1 MKEPLFGKTIDE
13 LIPVVRE
20 EGLPAFTARQI
31 AEWLYKHRVDN
42 IHDMTN
48 LSKRAR
54 EDLAEK
60 YIIGHT
66 VPVDVME
73 SADGTKKY
81 LFPAGEKKFI
91 ESAYI
96 PEGKRNTLCISCQVG
111 CRMGCH
117 FCMTGM
123 QGFQGNLTAG
133 EIINQVVSIPEAD
146 RITNLVYM
154 GMGEPFD
161 NTENVIRSVT
171 ILTSEWGFAMSPRR
185 ITVSTI
191 GIIPGIKKFLSETDA
206 HLAVSMHTPFSEE
219 RMKLMPAENKYPL
232 NKIMQV
238 IKDYDWGRQRRISF
252 EYIMFSGINDS
263 ERHINELTRILGG
276 LRCRVN
282 LIRFHS
288 TPGMPYESS
297 SDKTILRFRDELSAR
312 GIITTIRASKGEDI
326 MAACG
331 MLSTMKQGAGSR
343 EQGEVRD
350 EL

>member
-1 MKEPLFGKTIDE
+1 MREPLFGKTIDE
-13 LIPVVRE
+13 LIPLVKE

-31 AEWLYKHRVDN
+31 AEWLYKHRIDN

-54 EDLAEK
+54 EGLAEK

-66 VPVDVME
+66 APVDVME
-73 SADGTKKY
+73 SADGTRKY

-96 PEGKRNTLCISCQVG
+96 PEEKRNTLCISCQVG
-111 CRMGCH
+111 CRMGCQ

-123 QGFQGNLTAG
+123 QGLQGNLSAG
-133 EIINQVVSIPEAD
+133 EIINQIVSIPEAD

-185 ITVSTI
+185 IIVSTI
-191 GIIPGIKKFLSETDA
+191 GIIPGIKRFLSETDA

-219 RMKLMPAENKYPL
+219 RMKLMPSENKYPL
-232 NKIMQV
+232 KDIMKV
-238 IKDYDWGRQRRISF
+238 IKEYNWGRQRRISF
-252 EYIMFSGINDS
+252 EYIMFRGINDS
-263 ERHINELTRILGG
+263 DSHIKELTRILGS
-276 LRCRVN
+276 LRCRLN

-288 TPGMPYESS
+288 IPGMPYESS
-297 SDKTILRFRDELSAR
+297 SDETILRFRDELSSR
-312 GIITTIRASKGEDI
+312 GITTTIRASRGEDI

-331 MLSTMKQGAGSR
+331 MLSTMKQGASLR
-343 EQGEVRD
+343 
-350 EL
+350 

>member
-13 LIPVVRE
+13 LIPLVKE

-42 IHDMTN
+42 FNVMTN

-54 EDLAEK
+54 EGLAEK

-66 VPVDVME
+66 APVDVME
-73 SADGTKKY
+73 SDDGTKKY
-81 LFPAGEKKFI
+81 LFPAGETKFV

-96 PEGKRNTLCISCQVG
+96 PEEKRNTLCISCQVG

-133 EIINQVVSIPEAD
+133 EIINQIVSIPEAD
-146 RITNLVYM
+146 KITNLVFM

-161 NTENVIRSVT
+161 NTENIIRSVT

-191 GIIPGIKKFLSETDA
+191 GIIPGIKRFLSETDA
-206 HLAVSMHTPFSEE
+206 HLAVSMHTPFHEE
-219 RMKLMPAENKYPL
+219 RIKLMPSENKYPL
-232 NKIMQV
+232 RDIMKV
-238 IKDYDWGRQRRISF
+238 IREYNWGRERRISF
-252 EYIMFSGINDS
+252 EYIMFRGINDS
-263 ERHINELTRILGG
+263 DRHIKELIRILGG

-288 TPGMPYESS
+288 IPGTPYESS
-297 SDKTILRFRDELSAR
+297 DYETILRFRDRLTES
-312 GIITTIRASKGEDI
+312 GITTTIRASRGEDI

-331 MLSTMKQGAGSR
+331 MLSTMKRNKG
-343 EQGEVRD
+343 
-350 EL
+350 

>member
-13 LIPVVRE
+13 LIPIVKE

-31 AEWLYKHRVDN
+31 AEWLYHHRIGDIN
-42 IHDMTN
+42 DMTN
-48 LSKRAR
+48 LSKKAR
-54 EDLAEK
+54 EGLNEK
-60 YIIGHT
+60 YSIGH
-66 VPVDVME
+66 VAPENVME

-81 LFPAGEKKFI
+81 LFPAGDSKYI
-91 ESAYI
+91 ETAYI
-96 PEGKRNTLCISCQVG
+96 PEKERHTLCLSSQVG

-133 EIINQVVSIPEAD
+133 EILNQYISIPESAD
-146 RITNLVYM
+146 ITNLVYM

-161 NTENVIRSVT
+161 NTLNVIKSIK

-191 GIIPGIKKFLSETDA
+191 GIIPGMKEFLSASDA
-206 HLAVSMHTPFSEE
+206 HLALSLHTPFPEE
-219 RMKLMPAENKYPL
+219 RFKLMPAEKKYPL
-232 NKIMQV
+232 EEIIKV

-252 EYIMFSGINDS
+252 EYIMFRGLNDT
-263 ERHINELTRILGG
+263 EQHIKGLLKLLGR

-288 TPGMPYESS
+288 IPGMPYESS
-297 SDKTILRFRDELSAR
+297 NDDTILHFRDKLSDG
-312 GIITTIRASKGEDI
+312 GITATIRASRGEDI

-331 MLSTMKQGAGSR
+331 MLSTLKQGEMR
-343 EQGEVRD
+343 TE
-350 EL
+350 